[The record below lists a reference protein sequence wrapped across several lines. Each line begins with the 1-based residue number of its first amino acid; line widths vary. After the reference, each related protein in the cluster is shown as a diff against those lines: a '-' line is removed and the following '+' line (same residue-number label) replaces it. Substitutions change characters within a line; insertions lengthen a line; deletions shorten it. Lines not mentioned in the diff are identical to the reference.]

1 MELILVLLRCR
12 VSASAW
18 LRRKATC
25 IMKISL
31 KDFEITA
38 PPNALHYMISWSHS
52 EPTEGKKIT
61 TKISLTSQMFRLVSK
76 WRLCIKLMVD
86 FYFKPLVI
94 SHMSSL
100 KRFKKWDL
108 LNISFVSLMRLNWDQ
123 MEIVANNSYCSDVF
137 PWETYHSIFSH
148 LSLLKFEFSTNSQT
162 VLGYSM
168 ISVCRGCKISLIF

>member
-1 MELILVLLRCR
+1 MQSFCKCLTEEKSHMYNENILKRFWDHSTTKCSPLHDIM
-12 VSASAW
+12 VSFW
-18 LRRKATC
+18 THR
-25 IMKISL
+25 
-31 KDFEITA
+31 
-38 PPNALHYMISWSHS
+38 
-52 EPTEGKKIT
+52 GKKIT

-100 KRFKKWDL
+100 KRIKKWDL

-123 MEIVANNSYCSDVF
+123 MEIVANNSSCSDVF